1 MDKVIDIQDR
11 IPSMREKRR
20 RKTNKKFIFILAV
33 FCIALLFLLYFQSPL
48 SKIGT
53 IHVKGS
59 VLQDDQFYIQKS
71 GIETD
76 GSFWGFKVH
85 DVQQALTRLEGVQQ
99 AKVSRKWFHDVEISI
114 TEWKTVAYL
123 EEKGQ
128 YNILLENGETFHGET
143 IKPDVPI
150 LSNLDDVKVAEKII
164 KQLLK
169 MDKNVFQLISEII
182 YTGDEVDTDSLVIY
196 MDDGYEVHA
205 KIPSLAEKME
215 YYPEIT
221 AQLSG
226 YEKGIIDMEVGTFF
240 TPFSEAYGTGKEGEV
255 DEEESE

>member
-11 IPSMREKRR
+11 IPSMRVKRR

-53 IHVKGS
+53 VHVKGAE
-59 VLQDDQFYIQKS
+59 LQDENFYIQES
-71 GIETD
+71 GIETN
-76 GSFWGFKVH
+76 GSLWGFKMDEAEH
-85 DVQQALTRLEGVQQ
+85 SLRKLEGVKQ

-123 EEKGQ
+123 EKKGQ
-128 YNILLENGETFHGET
+128 YSILLENGKAFHGGT
-143 IKPDVPI
+143 VKPDVPI
-150 LSNLDDVKVAEKII
+150 LSNVDDVELAKRII
-164 KQLLK
+164 KQMLK
-169 MDKNVFQLISEII
+169 MDKNVSQLISEII
-182 YTGDEVDTDSLVIY
+182 YAGDEVDPDSLVIY

-205 KIPSLAEKME
+205 EIPSLAEKMD

-255 DEEESE
+255 DEEETE